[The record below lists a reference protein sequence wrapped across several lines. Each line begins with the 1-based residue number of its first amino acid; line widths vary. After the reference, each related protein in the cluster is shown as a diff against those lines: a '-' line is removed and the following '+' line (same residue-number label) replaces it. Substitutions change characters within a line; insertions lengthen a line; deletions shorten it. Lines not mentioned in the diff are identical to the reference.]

1 MSGRTSRTKGHAF
14 ERKIS
19 QEMRDLGFR
28 DCVTVRESRL
38 GNWSRTDD
46 GRDIVGTPGFAIQVK
61 NRRDYCS
68 VSTIEEI
75 VVYPKEN
82 EKRIVIAKANHKE
95 VMAIIPWEDLK
106 LLIKVYRD
114 KI

>member
-1 MSGRTSRTKGHAF
+1 M
-14 ERKIS
+14 
-19 QEMRDLGFR
+19 
-28 DCVTVRESRL
+28 RESRL

-46 GRDIVGTPGFAIQVK
+46 GRDVVGTPGFAIQVK
-61 NRRDYCS
+61 SRRDYCP

-75 VVYPKEN
+75 TVYPKEN
-82 EKRIVIAKANHKE
+82 EMRLVVTKANNKE